1 MKSRILFQRYFYGS
15 CFKCKIQTNLS
26 PCWFLISLFFL
37 SWISPLLALGR
48 EKVIDEN
55 DLYEPISYEKT
66 KYLTD
71 ELER

>member
-1 MKSRILFQRYFYGS
+1 MVL
-15 CFKCKIQTNLS
+15 
-26 PCWFLISLFFL
+26 FL
-37 SWISPLLALGR
+37 SWVSSLLAVGR

-71 ELER
+71 ELEK